1 MSFLEHF
8 KVLVVDDTTT
18 SRMLIT
24 DALQEMGIRKISIAK
39 DGEQALRMM
48 MEQPSHMVISD
59 FNMPKLDGLQL
70 LKAIRSYGPTR
81 TTPFILLTG
90 KGDRQLL
97 EAAVALGVN
106 NFLTKP
112 FTIPAL
118 KKAIE
123 AIVGVLK

>member
-24 DALQEMGIRKISIAK
+24 DALQEMGIRKIAIAK

-48 MEQPSHMVISD
+48 MEQPCHMVISD

-81 TTPFILLTG
+81 ATPFILLTG

-123 AIVGVLK
+123 AIVGILK

>member
-48 MEQPSHMVISD
+48 MEQPCHMVISD

>member
-81 TTPFILLTG
+81 ATPFILLTG

-97 EAAVALGVN
+97 EAAVSLGVN

-112 FTIPAL
+112 FTTPAL

-123 AIVGVLK
+123 AIVGILK

>member
-24 DALQEMGIRKISIAK
+24 DALQDMGIRKIAIAK
-39 DGEQALRMM
+39 DGEQALRSMM
-48 MEQPSHMVISD
+48 DQPAHLVISD
-59 FNMPKLDGLQL
+59 FNMPKLEGLGL

-90 KGDRQLL
+90 KGDRELL
-97 EAAVALGVN
+97 QRAISLGVN

-112 FTIPAL
+112 FTTPAL

>member
-1 MSFLEHF
+1 MAFLEHF

-18 SRMLIT
+18 SRMLVT
-24 DALQEMGIRKISIAK
+24 DALQEMGIRKLAIAK

-48 MEQPSHMVISD
+48 MDQPSHLVISD

-90 KGDRQLL
+90 KGDRELL
-97 EAAVALGVN
+97 QRAIALGVN
-106 NFLTKP
+106 NFITKP
-112 FTIPAL
+112 FAPAQL